1 MQILTVAVGSALTNW
16 GTFGATLMMEKIG
29 SGGGMDHGL
38 VIEFRKERMTQV
50 CCVYIDNR
58 WSYGK
63 RRDGD

>member
-1 MQILTVAVGSALTNW
+1 MVAGGIALTNW

-38 VIEFRKERMTQV
+38 VIEFRKEIMAQA

-63 RRDGD
+63 CRDGD